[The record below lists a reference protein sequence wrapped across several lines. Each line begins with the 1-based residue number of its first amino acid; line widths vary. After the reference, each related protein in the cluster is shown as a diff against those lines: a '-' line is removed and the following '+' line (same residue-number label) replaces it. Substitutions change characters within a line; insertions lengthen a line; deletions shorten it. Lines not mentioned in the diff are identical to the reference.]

1 MNIAMPAWTLGA
13 LIALVVLIVCIVVAL
28 VDVSGAPSNLTLA
41 LIAALA
47 VARLT

>member
-1 MNIAMPAWTLGA
+1 MNVAMPAWTLGA
-13 LIALVVLIVCIVVAL
+13 LIALVALVVCIVLAVA
-28 VDVSGAPSNLTLA
+28 GTALTAHIVLG

>member
-13 LIALVVLIVCIVVAL
+13 LIALVVLVVVIVLIVV
-28 VDVSGAPSNLTLA
+28 DGNTYTRD